1 MPLKSGF
8 VSKSKFMVAIL
19 LLAISIF
26 TITACNAAEQTNSSS
41 NATLTCTVSRDSK
54 FDSAVLS
61 LTAEDFKQAGF
72 NLGDSCDVAFSN
84 GYTLT
89 DVPYYNGYY
98 VKKGSP
104 VIVAYPKNDYVL
116 IANKDAEFWT
126 PAGLDNNC
134 TVKITLNTPTKYSS
148 TQEAL
153 GQSYSVERSDYSSDE
168 EFSKF
173 RALSGGNLKSN
184 FLYRGASPVDNSRA
198 RAAITDSLL
207 EKANIQCVIDLA
219 DAQSE
224 MDEYIASENFSSFYT
239 KTLYE
244 KGRVAL
250 LSMNSDYDSSS
261 YKEGIA
267 KGVRHLLEYS
277 GPAYIHCVE
286 GKDRTGFV
294 CLCIEGLA
302 GANYE
307 EMRDDY
313 MITYANYYGI
323 TQDKT
328 PERYDAVVSL
338 YLDSFLEYLSGL
350 SSNDRDE
357 LKAYDYSQSV
367 KSYLLKCGLSD
378 TEINQ
383 LVDLI
388 TE

>member
-1 MPLKSGF
+1 MPLKCNF
-8 VSKSKFMVAIL
+8 VSKLKFMLAML
-19 LLAISIF
+19 LLAISTF
-26 TITACNAAEQTNSSS
+26 TITACNAAEQTNTSSS
-41 NATLTCTVSRDSK
+41 ATLTSTVSRDSK
-54 FDSAVLS
+54 FDSAVLTLS
-61 LTAEDFKQAGF
+61 AEDFKQAGF
-72 NLGDSCDVAFSN
+72 SLGDSCDIAFSN

-98 VKKGSP
+98 VKKGNP
-104 VIVAYPKNDYVL
+104 VVVAYPNNDYVL
-116 IANKDAEFWT
+116 IANNNADFWT

-134 TVKITLNTPTKYSS
+134 TVEITLNTPAKYSS

-153 GQSYSVERSDYSSDE
+153 GQSYSVERLDYSSDE
-168 EFSKF
+168 EFSNF
-173 RALSGGNLKSN
+173 RALSGGKLKSN
-184 FLYRGASPVDNSRA
+184 FLYRGASPLDNSRA
-198 RAAITDSLL
+198 RAAITNSLL

-219 DAQSE
+219 DTQSE
-224 MDEYIASENFSSFYT
+224 IDEYIASENFSSFYT

-244 KGRVAL
+244 KGRIAL
-250 LSMNSDYDSSS
+250 LSMSSDYDSDS
-261 YKEGIA
+261 YKAGVA
-267 KGVRHLLEYS
+267 KGVRHLLKYS
-277 GPAYIHCVE
+277 GPAYIHCME

-313 MITYANYYGI
+313 MTTYANYYGI

-338 YLDSFLEYLSGL
+338 YFDSFLEYLSGI
-350 SSNDRDE
+350 SSDDKDQ
-357 LKAYDYSQSV
+357 LKAYDYSQPV
-367 KSYLLKCGLSD
+367 KDYLLKCGLSD

-383 LVDLI
+383 LLDLI